1 VHLQRWPQLDPSA
14 LSRDT
19 IPLVIQVKGK
29 VRGHLDVPADADVAT
44 LERMALDSEVAARWL
59 DGQAPR
65 RVIVVPGKLV
75 NLVP

>member
-1 VHLQRWPQLDPSA
+1 VDPAA
-14 LSRDT
+14 LVRDT

-29 VRGHLDVPADADVAT
+29 VRGNLEVPADADAAT
-44 LERMALDSEVAARWL
+44 LEQLALASEVAIKWL
-59 DGQAPR
+59 EGKPPR